1 MEAVRVA
8 VWTPDPIM
16 RAGLTSTLL
25 GRADLVLVVLDDLTD
40 RDVLVVHLNRM
51 TPQAVADLLADR
63 VRAAVRKVL
72 LVDELRESDVFVAA
86 ECQVVTVLP
95 RTRTSGE
102 RIAEAV
108 VAAGS
113 APVLSR
119 ADLLGELLDDL
130 RRLEREASATCGR
143 DTAGLTSLEV
153 DVLKL
158 MAEGCD
164 TAEIAEKLCYSQRT
178 VKNAVY
184 ALTNRLNLRNR
195 PHAVAYAMRAGVI

>member
-1 MEAVRVA
+1 MKPVRVA
-8 VWTPDPIM
+8 VWASDPIM

-25 GRADLVLVVLDDLTD
+25 AHPDVACVRLDDLTD
-40 RDVLVVHLNRM
+40 RDVLVVHLKRM
-51 TPQAVADLLADR
+51 TPQAVADLWANR
-63 VRAAVRKVL
+63 TRAAVRKVL

-86 ECQVVTVLP
+86 ECQVSTMLP
-95 RTRTSGE
+95 RKRTSGE
-102 RIAEAV
+102 RIVEAV
-108 VAAGS
+108 VSAGS
-113 APVLSR
+113 APALAH
-119 ADLLGELLDDL
+119 ADLLGALLDDL
-130 RRLEREASATCGR
+130 RRQEREGSATCGR
-143 DTAGLTSLEV
+143 DAAGLTPLEV

-158 MAEGCD
+158 TAEGCD